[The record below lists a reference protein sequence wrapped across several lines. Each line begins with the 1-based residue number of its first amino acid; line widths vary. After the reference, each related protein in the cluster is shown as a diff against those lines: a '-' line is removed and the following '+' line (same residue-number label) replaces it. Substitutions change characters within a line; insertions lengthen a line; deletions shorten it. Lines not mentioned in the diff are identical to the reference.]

1 MVRSP
6 QNYFDVSDIPRVD
19 RILPNVNFTVRE
31 YNLRRCIRLSSSRRL
46 LYGPLSR
53 FFARLSL
60 FDISDC
66 GVKFEPFQHAIAM
79 RRPDARLG
87 LYPSAH
93 EVR

>member
-31 YNLRRCIRLSSSRRL
+31 YNLRRRIHPFILLNAVRL
-46 LYGPLSR
+46 LLNR
-53 FFARLSL
+53 FFVHLSL

-66 GVKFEPFQHAIAM
+66 GVNPSSM
-79 RRPDARLG
+79 RLQ
-87 LYPSAH
+87 
-93 EVR
+93 